1 MIFIYNKMSCFWE
14 VCLNRGKWLKRLLRT
29 LLVGFLIAPSKKS
42 DGGCG
47 ASSYV
52 RNCSMSVLDFRTQ
65 MIMLK
70 KRVGFTTVFFPHCW
84 HYYYY
89 QSFLLADTIIITNR
103 FYFGTAIQSYFC
115 KWLSSQFCCSTLV
128 APIWTALSQ
137 FAEVSATTPVAI
149 ETSRSERQQMADVL
163 AATEQ
168 NIIVFLVPSL
178 SWWSKN
184 SFCAQCWLSRILTCG
199 NRSFLIQWLIKCH
212 WA

>member
-1 MIFIYNKMSCFWE
+1 MEPVHMLGIAPCQYLTS
-14 VCLNRGKWLKRLLRT
+14 GHKWLCW
-29 LLVGFLIAPSKKS
+29 KKELGS
-42 DGGCG
+42 PQCF
-47 ASSYV
+47 S
-52 RNCSMSVLDFRTQ
+52 R
-65 MIMLK
+65 I
-70 KRVGFTTVFFPHCW
+70 
-84 HYYYY
+84 
-89 QSFLLADTIIITNR
+89 ADTIIITNR
-103 FYFGTAIQSYFC
+103 FYLVTAIQSYFC
-115 KWLSSQFCCSTLV
+115 EWLFSQFCCNTLA

-137 FAEVSATTPVAI
+137 FAEVSAKTPVAI
-149 ETSRSERQQMADVL
+149 ETSRSESQQMADVL